1 MPIVHKNQYRNRQ
14 YIIAAI
20 MCLVV
25 LVYIGRL
32 FYVQILSPEYKY
44 AAENIAFFRKTLYP
58 SRGLMYDCKGRLVV
72 YNRPTATIQVIM
84 CEVMPFDTVEF
95 CSILGVT
102 RAELEQ
108 RILDIKDL
116 RKNRG
121 YSSYTPQE
129 LFSQVSLEEAS
140 LLEEKLYKYPGFYIN
155 HRTARDYNYTSGALI
170 LGSVGEVSQS
180 MIDQDPYY
188 VPSDYAGTTGIEK
201 SYERYL
207 RGQKGTSVLLRD
219 AHGRIQGQYDEGKQ
233 DQELTS
239 GHNLTL
245 SLDILLQEYGE
256 KLMKGK
262 RGAIV
267 AIEPRTGEVR
277 AMVTAP
283 YYDPKLLV
291 GRNRGKNYMALQA
304 DPQKPLFNRATQGT
318 YSPGSTFK
326 PVQAAAFLQE
336 EAIRPETVYTC
347 YRGYPVL
354 GGRPACHGHP
364 SAVDLRHALATSCNA
379 YFCWGLRELL
389 DNRVHYPTVQE
400 AFEHWKSHIVNMGF
414 GYKLGVDLPSENRGY
429 IPNSQVYDA
438 IYGKRWN
445 SSTIISISIGQGEIL
460 STPLQLANFAS
471 TVANRGYYYTPHLV
485 KDIEGL
491 PADSI
496 GIKLHRTGIDP
507 QHFDVIDQGMRMA
520 VTSGTCRRANLPD
533 IAVCGKTGTTENVH
547 GKDHSLFIGYA
558 PQEDPQIAIAV
569 LVENAGFGATFA
581 LPIGRL
587 MIDYYLHDGVISE
600 SSKMYETTML
610 NAAIP
615 H

>member
-1 MPIVHKNQYRNRQ
+1 MPIIHKNKYRHRQ
-14 YIIAAI
+14 YIIGII

-25 LVYIGRL
+25 LIYIGRL
-32 FYVQILSPEYKY
+32 FYIQVLSPEYKY
-44 AAENIAFFRKTLYP
+44 AADNIAFYRKTLYP
-58 SRGLMYDCKGRLVV
+58 SRGLIYDCRGRLVV

-84 CEVMPFDTVEF
+84 REVAPFDTLEF
-95 CSILGVT
+95 CTILGIS
-102 RAELEQ
+102 REELEQ
-108 RILDIKDL
+108 RFVDIKDL
-116 RKNRG
+116 KKNRG

-129 LFSQVSLEEAS
+129 LFSQITLEEAS

-155 HRTARDYNYTSGALI
+155 HRTARDYNYPSGALI
-170 LGSVGEVSQS
+170 LGNVGEVNQAT
-180 MIDQDPYY
+180 IDQDPYY

-201 SYERYL
+201 SYERFL

-219 AHGRIQGQYDEGKQ
+219 AHGRIQGQYDEGKL

-239 GHNLTL
+239 GHDLTL

-256 KLMKGK
+256 RLMQGK

-267 AIEPRTGEVR
+267 AIEPKTGEVR

-283 YYDPKLLV
+283 FYDPRLLV
-291 GRNRGKNYMALQA
+291 GRNRGKNYQALEA
-304 DPQKPLFNRATQGT
+304 DPQKPLFNRATMGT

-326 PVQAAAFLQE
+326 PVQSAAFLQE
-336 EAIRPETVYTC
+336 GAIRPETMYSC
-347 YRGYPVL
+347 YRGYPLL

-364 SAVDLRHALATSCNA
+364 SPLDLRHALATSCNA

-389 DNRVHYPTVQE
+389 DNRAHYPTVQE
-400 AFEHWKSHIVNMGF
+400 AFEHWKGHIVGMGF

-429 IPNSQVYDA
+429 IPNAQVYDA
-438 IYGKRWN
+438 IYARRWT

-460 STPLQLANFAS
+460 ATPLQLANFAA

-485 KDIEGL
+485 KEIGGL
-491 PADSI
+491 PTDSI
-496 GIKLHRTGIDP
+496 GVKLHRTDIRAE
-507 QHFDVIDQGMRMA
+507 HFDVIDQGMRMA
-520 VTSGTCRRANLPD
+520 VLSGTCRRANLPN

-581 LPIGRL
+581 LPIARL
-587 MIDYYLHDGVISE
+587 MIDYYLHDGELSE
-600 SSKMYETTML
+600 SSRMYETNML
-610 NAAIP
+610 NAVIP
-615 H
+615 